1 MICIS
6 RNTEDEKIKIL
17 HLTLHLQVTDI
28 NLILKQLQYWI
39 LVPFNGKGNLIKST
53 TLLIATFLFFKSY
66 V

>member
-1 MICIS
+1 M
-6 RNTEDEKIKIL
+6 RKIKVL

-28 NLILKQLQYWI
+28 NLILKELQI

-66 V
+66 A